1 MKKLLFALIVLA
13 CIGCTA
19 EHQKN
24 ELRAPAYP
32 LITIDPYV
40 SSWSA
45 ADNLYDDAVRH
56 WTTSETPFTGVLR
69 VDGVSYRF
77 MGAETENKVM
87 VAPMGYFG
95 EWSGRYTFTKP
106 AEGWEKPNFN
116 DRSWKSGKAPFGNA
130 ERMLPRTKDWQKGK
144 IWVRRTIELSTEE
157 LSHKDFYLYCSYDY
171 GCKLYVNGV
180 SIENRL
186 GFCDTH
192 FRWVKIPDEVISLTK
207 NGKLVIAA
215 DCRSNRNGTTL
226 FDVGLYRAVPRSNAP
241 FEQTAE
247 QVSADVQATRTIYD
261 FRCGGVDLKLT
272 FMAPVLLD
280 NLDLVARPVNYVAYD
295 VKANDGKKHNVEIY
309 FEAGENWARHNQEQ
323 KCVIEQ
329 KSDNNFDYLRCGT
342 EEQMILGRSGDNVR
356 IDWGYFYLA
365 TPKGAYNVATGCQ
378 QKLRND
384 FVAQGTVTAC
394 EGNTMALSHSLGEV
408 GNCAKS
414 DYIMVG
420 YDDIY
425 SIQYFGENIRPYWN
439 RNGDSTIEEQF
450 ALAAKEYKS
459 LVKRCEKF
467 DNELM
472 AEAREA
478 GGKEY
483 AELCALAY
491 RQAIAAHKLIE
502 TPQGKLAWVSK
513 ENFSNGCLGT
523 VDVTY
528 PSVPMFLCY
537 NPEFVKAMMEF
548 IFDYCESD
556 EWQHPFPAHD
566 IGRYPLANGQ
576 VYSTPMPVEESG
588 NMLVMAG
595 AISHIEGN
603 VEYASKHWDI
613 LKQWADFLVERGL
626 NTEDELCTDDFA
638 GRMSFNA
645 NLSVKGI
652 MGIAA
657 FGDMAR
663 MAGKKADAEYYT
675 AKARELAKE
684 WKERAKENG
693 YYRLTLLNEGT
704 FTTSKGGVFDC
715 KTSWSQKYNMVW
727 DKVLGYNIF
736 DDDIADTEIEFYLT
750 KQDEYGLPLDSRSHY
765 TKSDWVIWTATM
777 ADDDEDFKALIKPM
791 HKFMNETVHRIPMT
805 DFYYTDKPEHVQF
818 RCRSVVGGYFM
829 KMLDKRL
836 ND

>member
-1 MKKLLFALIVLA
+1 MKKLLFALVALG
-13 CIGCTA
+13 CISCAA

-56 WTTSETPFTGVLR
+56 WTTTETPFTGVLR

-77 MGAETENKVM
+77 MGAETEDKIM
-87 VAPMGYFG
+87 VAPTGYFG
-95 EWSGRYTFTKP
+95 EWRGRYTFAEP
-106 AEGWEKPNFN
+106 AEGWAEPNFN
-116 DRSWKSGKAPFGNA
+116 DRAWKSGKAPFGNV
-130 ERMLPRTKDWQKGK
+130 ERMKPQTKEWQKGK
-144 IWVRRTIELSTEE
+144 IWVRRTIKLSDEE
-157 LSHKDFYLYCSYDY
+157 LQHKDFYLYCSYDY
-171 GCKLYVNGV
+171 SSKLYVNGV
-180 SIENRL
+180 QIENKL

-192 FRWVKIPDEVISLTK
+192 FRWVKIPDEVMALSK
-207 NGKLVIAA
+207 NGKLVIASVT
-215 DCRSNRNGTTL
+215 RSNRNGSTL
-226 FDVGLYRAVPRSNAP
+226 FDVGIYRAVPRSNAP
-241 FEQTAE
+241 FERTAE
-247 QVSADVQATRTIYD
+247 QLSADVQATRTIYD
-261 FRCGGVDLKLT
+261 FRCGGVDLRLT
-272 FMAPVLLD
+272 FMAPALLD
-280 NLDLVARPVNYVAYD
+280 NIDLVARPINYITYE
-295 VKANDGKKHNVEIY
+295 VKANDSKKHNVEIY

-323 KCVIEQ
+323 KCIVETV
-329 KSDNNFDYLRCGT
+329 SDNNFDYLRCGT
-342 EEQMILGRSGDNVR
+342 EEQMILGRAGDNAR

-384 FVAQGTVTAC
+384 FFTEGAITTC
-394 EGNTMALSHSLGEV
+394 KGNTMALSNSLGEV
-408 GNCAKS
+408 ENKAKS
-414 DYIMVG
+414 DYIMLG

-439 RNGDSTIEEQF
+439 RKGDSSIEKQF
-450 ALAAKEYKS
+450 ELAAKEYES
-459 LVKRCEKF
+459 LVKCCEKF

-491 RQAIAAHKLIE
+491 RQTIAAHKLIE
-502 TPQGKLAWVSK
+502 TPQGELAWVSK

-523 VDVTY
+523 VDITY
-528 PSVPMFLCY
+528 PSAPMFFCY
-537 NPEFVKAMMEF
+537 NPEFVKAMMNF
-548 IFDYCESD
+548 IFYYCESD
-556 EWQHPFPAHD
+556 KWPHPFPAHD
-566 IGRYPLANGQ
+566 IGRYPWANGQ
-576 VYSTPMPVEESG
+576 VYSTNMPVEEAG
-588 NMLVMAG
+588 NMLILAG
-595 AISHIEGN
+595 AVSRIDGN
-603 VEYASKHWDI
+603 VEYISKHWKI

-626 NTEDELCTDDFA
+626 DTENELCTDDFA
-638 GRMSFNA
+638 GKMSFNA

-657 FGDMAR
+657 YGDMAR
-663 MAGKKADAEYYT
+663 MAGKTAEADYYT
-675 AKARELAKE
+675 TKARELAKE
-684 WKERAKENG
+684 WKERAKEDG

-736 DDDIADTEIEFYLT
+736 DEDVADTEIVFYLT

-765 TKSDWVIWTATM
+765 TKSDWIVWTATM
-777 ADDDEDFKALIKPM
+777 ADEDEDFEAFMKPM
-791 HKFMNETVHRIPMT
+791 YKFMNETVHRIPMT
-805 DFYYTDKPEHVQF
+805 DYYYTDKPEHVQF

-836 ND
+836 NN